1 MATTADVAVTATPE
15 PVKPSRYA
23 FKDEGRDVLAEVL
36 NDPSKQGRNM
46 DASHKELVVGESFK
60 PVDVAPPAPPVE
72 EKPPVAEVKPPEPP
86 PVEVKPVV
94 ETKPPEPP
102 VLLANKFK
110 DVGELEKGYLELQ
123 KSFTQTAQKAAAA
136 AAEVPAAATP
146 EATEEARLKMIND
159 FLTDPEA
166 TIQGIE
172 QRMTERNQAARAV
185 EAHVETWRSTNKD
198 LAPYERFVAAE
209 MHALTSADPNLDP
222 LAALTQATTGIRSIV
237 GALRSDG
244 AKEALSVQQSVTPTA
259 AVRVNIPPPT
269 EHPAKAP
276 MTEQEARDTHF
287 ANLTAEAARVR
298 RPLR

>member
-1 MATTADVAVTATPE
+1 M
-15 PVKPSRYA
+15 
-23 FKDEGRDVLAEVL
+23 
-36 NDPSKQGRNM
+36 
-46 DASHKELVVGESFK
+46 
-60 PVDVAPPAPPVE
+60 
-72 EKPPVAEVKPPEPP
+72 AEVKPPEPP

-287 ANLTAEAARVR
+287 ANLEAEAARVR